1 MVTDPVRYVYVAG
14 APYCGSTLLSFLLNT
29 HPDCVS
35 VGESFGPTQRVVI
48 DKYTCSC
55 GELLLQC
62 SFWQR
67 LAKRVEEL
75 DKPFEIASRFWKTRF
90 EVSTSRYVSSLAIRS
105 LGSTVLDGLRD
116 RCLAPFGRV
125 RRKLD
130 QAGTVNMVFA
140 RAAMELSSTRVFI
153 DASKVAHRVPLLAR
167 VPEFDLRVIHLV
179 RDARGGTAS
188 VMKNVGISNAAVA
201 TRSWRRRNS
210 EVERARRF
218 LPSDRWLLIRY
229 GELCAD
235 PQAVMDGIA
244 DFIGVPHASLPEDFR
259 SVEHHLIGNQM
270 RLRGSGSI
278 REDLSWRV
286 FLAES
291 DLDTIARISG
301 AANRHFGYDWP

>member
-1 MVTDPVRYVYVAG
+1 
-14 APYCGSTLLSFLLNT
+14 LNT

-35 VGESFGPTQRVVI
+35 VGESFGLTRRVVI
-48 DKYTCSC
+48 DKYICSC
-55 GELLLQC
+55 GELLLRC

-75 DKPFEIASRFWKTRF
+75 DKPFEIASPCWKTRF
-90 EVSTSRYVSSLAIRS
+90 DVSTNRYINSLAIRS
-105 LGSTVLDGLRD
+105 LGSTALDGLRD
-116 RCLAPFGRV
+116 RCLAPFGSV

-130 QAGTVNMVFA
+130 RAGTVNMVFA
-140 RAAMELSSTRVFI
+140 RAAMELSNTRVFV
-153 DASKVAHRVPLLAR
+153 DASKVEHRVRLLAR
-167 VPEFDLRVIHLV
+167 VPELDLRVIHLV

-188 VMKNVGISNAAVA
+188 VMKNTRTSNVTVA
-201 TRSWRRRNS
+201 TRSWRRRNL
-210 EVERARRF
+210 EAERARRF

-235 PQAVMDGIA
+235 PQAVMDSVA
-244 DFIGVPHASLPEDFR
+244 DFIGVPHAPLAEDFR

-278 REDLSWRV
+278 REDLSWRA

-301 AANRHFGYDWP
+301 ATNRHFGYDWP